1 MLIGLRIVNGL
12 YINIC
17 LHDYLRGLTNT
28 HHSDSTWTLD
38 PRIEIPGGA
47 LKSDT
52 PRGIGN
58 QVSTEFNL
66 MYRFHSTVS
75 KRDEKWFENF
85 FGEIGE
91 FDKPMSEVS
100 TRDMLLTLHKFE
112 KSIPEDPSQRTFA
125 GLKRGSD
132 GKFADGDLVKVL
144 KESMEDTA
152 GWYTP
157 NQD

>member
-1 MLIGLRIVNGL
+1 MNGL

-17 LHDYLRGLTNT
+17 LHDYLRALTNT

-75 KRDEKWFENF
+75 KRDEKWFEDF
-85 FGEIGE
+85 FGEIGN
-91 FDKPMSEVS
+91 FDKPLSEA
-100 TRDMLLTLHKFE
+100 TPREMLLALKGYE
-112 KSIPEDPSQRTFA
+112 DSIPEDPSQRTFA
-125 GLKRGSD
+125 HLKRDANGRFND
-132 GKFADGDLVKVL
+132 ADLVRVL

-152 GWYTP
+152 GKQSISFNTERMLI
-157 NQD
+157 